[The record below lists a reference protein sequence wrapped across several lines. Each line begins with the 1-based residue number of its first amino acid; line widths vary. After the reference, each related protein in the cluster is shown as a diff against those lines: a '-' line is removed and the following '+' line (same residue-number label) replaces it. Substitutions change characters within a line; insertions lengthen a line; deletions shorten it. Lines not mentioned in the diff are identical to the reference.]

1 MADTSNVTAPQKRP
15 QDELQAVRKPS
26 LSVNGMA
33 HAPALFIFDATVLGG
48 LVVWNAL
55 LFYTMAQHHMTDF
68 GTFYY
73 SAVTFLQGQD
83 MYGPSAATLAGVGG
97 LIQHFGNMNPPH
109 FHLLLLPLALLPA
122 GLALALWS
130 VASLLSL
137 VASSRLIVREVGLEL
152 TPWQWRLGVLG
163 LLSFIG
169 TAGVL
174 LTGQLSLLLL
184 LPITLAWVEARWGR
198 WTHAGVY
205 LGLALSVKPFLLIF
219 MPYLVFRR
227 QFRAAAA
234 TGVAASLCFMA
245 GLLVF
250 GVEAHWSWLQ
260 AVAAVNW
267 TWANLN
273 ASVFGLLTRA
283 LGPSLYYSPLVTS
296 PNLIKRL
303 WLGAEGVIV

>member
-55 LFYTMAQHHMTDF
+55 LFYSMAQHNMTDF
-68 GTFYY
+68 GKFYY

-83 MYGPSAATLAGVGG
+83 MYGPSAATLAGELQV
-97 LIQHFGNMNPPH
+97 QHFRNMNPPH

-137 VASSRLIVREVGLEL
+137 VASSRLVVREVGLEL

-169 TAGVL
+169 TTSVL

-184 LPITLAWVEARWGR
+184 LPITLAWVEARRGR

-234 TGVAASLCFMA
+234 AGVAASLCFVA

-250 GVEAHWSWLQ
+250 GVEAHRSWLQ
-260 AVAAVNW
+260 ALASVSW
-267 TWANLN
+267 MRANMN
-273 ASVFGLLTRA
+273 ASILGFLTRA
-283 LGPSLYYSPLVTS
+283 LSPSRSYSPLVIA
-296 PNLIKRL
+296 PGLVKPL
-303 WLGAEGVIV
+303 WYASVGLVGT